1 MSGSKQLK
9 NSYIR
14 RNFPAANKIF
24 DLKKLMQRIE
34 QKQREQTADYEKE
47 ESYKIVKLVSKK
59 IEEILTSMRVIAS
72 KRIAKEENKE

>member
-1 MSGSKQLK
+1 MSGSRQKK
-9 NSYIR
+9 DSYIS

-24 DLKKLMQRIE
+24 DLKNLLQRIE
-34 QKQREQTADYEKE
+34 QKQREQTVDFENE

-59 IEEILTSMRVIAS
+59 IEDILTSMRVIAA